1 MSSPIDTDQMIE
13 HVLPL
18 VRTIAAAYAVKFG
31 IPSLTFDDLTQIG
44 SVALVDAA
52 HRWKPGRR
60 YRDSGQTEGHFWSY
74 AKRRV
79 IGAMIDEARKES
91 KSRLVQP
98 VKFVPLELEDEPAA
112 ADTIENESET
122 IELVRELYNHYGEEV
137 CEFVTDYA
145 LNDVPQ
151 AELARKYGI
160 SQGSV
165 SNHWQTVAERIRN
178 ILES

>member
-1 MSSPIDTDQMIE
+1 MSLTIDTDQMIE
-13 HVLPL
+13 NVLPL
-18 VRTIAAAYAVKFG
+18 VRTIAAAYSVKFG

-60 YRDSGQTEGHFWSY
+60 YRDSGQAEGHFWAF
-74 AKRRV
+74 AKPRV

-91 KSRLVQP
+91 KSRLVRP

-112 ADTIENESET
+112 ADAITDESET
-122 IELVRELYNHYGEEV
+122 IELVGKLYNSYGEQI
-137 CEFVTDYA
+137 CEFVTDYV

-151 AELARKYGI
+151 AEIAKKHGI

-165 SNHWQTVAERIRN
+165 SNHWQTVAERIKKM
-178 ILES
+178 IEE

>member
-1 MSSPIDTDQMIE
+1 MGRPASTDQMIE
-13 HVLPL
+13 NVLPL
-18 VRTIAAAYAVKFG
+18 VRTIAAAYTVKFG

-44 SVALVDAA
+44 SLALVDAA
-52 HRWKPGRR
+52 HRWKRGRR
-60 YRDSGQTEGHFWSY
+60 YRDSGQTEGHFWAY
-74 AKRRV
+74 AKPRV

-91 KSRLVQP
+91 KSRLVRP

-112 ADTIENESET
+112 VDAITDESET
-122 IELVRELYNHYGEEV
+122 IELVRDLYNRFGEKV

-151 AELARKYGI
+151 AELAKKHGI

-178 ILES
+178 ILEN

>member
-1 MSSPIDTDQMIE
+1 MIE
-13 HVLPL
+13 HVLPMI
-18 VRTIAAAYAVKFG
+18 RTIAAAYAVKFG
-31 IPSLTFDDLTQIG
+31 IPSLTYDDLTQIG
-44 SVALVDAA
+44 SLALVEAA

-60 YRDSGQTEGHFWSY
+60 YRDSGQAEGHFWAY
-74 AKRRV
+74 AKPRV

-91 KSRLVQP
+91 KSRLVRP
-98 VKFVPLELEDEPAA
+98 VKFVPLEDEPAA
-112 ADTIENESET
+112 VETTENESET
-122 IELVRELYNHYGEEV
+122 IELVRDLYNRFGEKV

-145 LNDVPQ
+145 LNEVPQ

-178 ILES
+178 ILE

>member
-1 MSSPIDTDQMIE
+1 MELPVSTDQMIE
-13 HVLPL
+13 GVLPM
-18 VRTIAAAYAVKFG
+18 VRKIADVYAQRFRC
-31 IPSLTFDDLTQIG
+31 PSLTYDDLVQIG
-44 SVALVDAA
+44 SLALVECAS
-52 HRWKPGRR
+52 RWQPGRR
-60 YRDSGQTEGHFWSY
+60 YRDRGQAEAHFWAF
-74 AKRRV
+74 AKPRV
-79 IGAMIDEARKES
+79 IGAMIDEVRREN

-112 ADTIENESET
+112 VETTENESET

-145 LNDVPQ
+145 LNEVPQ
-151 AELARKYGI
+151 AELAKKHGI

-178 ILES
+178 ILEN

>member
-1 MSSPIDTDQMIE
+1 MSSPIDTETLIE
-13 HVLPL
+13 NVLPL
-18 VRTIAAAYAVKFG
+18 VRTIAAAYTVKFG

-52 HRWKPGRR
+52 RRWKPGRR
-60 YRDSGQTEGHFWSY
+60 YRDQGQAEGHFWAF
-74 AKRRV
+74 AKPRV

-122 IELVRELYNHYGEEV
+122 IELVRELYNLFGEKV

-151 AELARKYGI
+151 ADLAKKHGI

-165 SNHWQTVAERIRN
+165 SNHWQTVAERIKKMV
-178 ILES
+178 EE

>member
-1 MSSPIDTDQMIE
+1 MELPVSTDQMIE
-13 HVLPL
+13 GVLPM
-18 VRTIAAAYAVKFG
+18 VRKIADVCAQRFRC
-31 IPSLTFDDLTQIG
+31 PSLTYDDLVQIG
-44 SVALVDAA
+44 SLALVERSKSFVPAESYND
-52 HRWKPGRR
+52 R
-60 YRDSGQTEGHFWSY
+60 GQAEAHFWAY

-79 IGAMIDEARKES
+79 IGAMIDEVRREN

-112 ADTIENESET
+112 ADTTENESET

>member
-1 MSSPIDTDQMIE
+1 MAVPIDTDQMIE
-13 HVLPL
+13 NVLPM
-18 VRTIAAAYAVKFG
+18 VRTIAAVYAAKFG
-31 IPSLTFDDLTQIG
+31 IPSLTFDDLTQVG

-52 HRWKPGRR
+52 HRWKRGRR
-60 YRDSGQTEGHFWSY
+60 YRDAGQAEGHFWAF
-74 AKRRV
+74 AKPRV

-91 KSRLVQP
+91 KSRLVRP

-112 ADTIENESET
+112 ADAIENESET
-122 IELVRELYNHYGEEV
+122 IELVRTLYNNYGEKV

-151 AELARKYGI
+151 TELARKYGI

-165 SNHWQTVAERIRN
+165 SNHWQTVAARIRN
-178 ILES
+178 ILED

>member
-1 MSSPIDTDQMIE
+1 MIE
-13 HVLPL
+13 NVLPL
-18 VRTIAAAYAVKFG
+18 VRTIAAAYTVKFG
-31 IPSLTFDDLTQIG
+31 IPSLTYDDLTQVG

-52 HRWKPGRR
+52 RRWKPGRR
-60 YRDSGQTEGHFWSY
+60 YRDRGQAEGHFWAY
-74 AKRRV
+74 AKPRV

-91 KSRLVQP
+91 KSRLVRP

-112 ADTIENESET
+112 ADAVTDESET

-145 LNDVPQ
+145 LNEVPQ
-151 AELARKYGI
+151 AELAKKHGI

-178 ILES
+178 ILEN

>member
-1 MSSPIDTDQMIE
+1 MSSPIDTETLIE
-13 HVLPL
+13 NVLPL

-52 HRWKPGRR
+52 RRWKPGRR
-60 YRDSGQTEGHFWSY
+60 YRDSGQAEGHFWSF
-74 AKRRV
+74 AKPRV

-151 AELARKYGI
+151 SELAKKYGI

>member
-1 MSSPIDTDQMIE
+1 MIE
-13 HVLPL
+13 HVLPMI
-18 VRTIAAAYAVKFG
+18 RTIAAAYAVKFG
-31 IPSLTFDDLTQIG
+31 IPSLTYDDLTQIG
-44 SVALVDAA
+44 SLALVEAA

-60 YRDSGQTEGHFWSY
+60 YRDSGQAEGHFWAY
-74 AKRRV
+74 AKPRV

-91 KSRLVQP
+91 KSRLVRP

-112 ADTIENESET
+112 VETTENESET
-122 IELVRELYNHYGEEV
+122 IELVGRLYNQYGEKV
-137 CEFVTDYA
+137 CEFVTDFA
-145 LNDVPQ
+145 LNEVPQ

-178 ILES
+178 ILE

>member
-1 MSSPIDTDQMIE
+1 MELPVSTDQMIE
-13 HVLPL
+13 GVLPM
-18 VRTIAAAYAVKFG
+18 VRKIADVCAQRFRC
-31 IPSLTFDDLTQIG
+31 PSLTYDDLVQIG
-44 SVALVDAA
+44 SLALVERSKSFVPAESYND
-52 HRWKPGRR
+52 R
-60 YRDSGQTEGHFWSY
+60 GQAEAHFWSY
-74 AKRRV
+74 VKRRV
-79 IGAMIDEARKES
+79 IGAMIDEVRREN

-112 ADTIENESET
+112 VETTENESET

-145 LNDVPQ
+145 LNEVPQ
-151 AELARKYGI
+151 AELAKKHGI

-178 ILES
+178 ILE